1 MRRKKIAA
9 ILTVMMCLVAVT
21 AGCEKKDD
29 KASKEATEATEP
41 ATEISLQTADVEPA
55 PLPEPIPEP
64 EPEPLPAVS
73 EDAAELV
80 AEPAVDEFG
89 IADIDEIKLYA
100 TEKVRM
106 RTEPN
111 TEGDNVSGMLNAG
124 DEVTANGKS
133 GEWHRIKKGDKVL
146 YVKSEYLTDVKPE
159 KKDDSEAANAEATTD
174 TAAAT
179 AQAATDAAQQ
189 TAAAQQAAQ
198 QAAAQAATDA
208 ANKAAADA
216 ATKAA
221 ADAATKAATDAAAQA
236 ATQAAAAA
244 AAAPAATGIPSWAT
258 PGDSGISAADCVTIY
273 NFWKNNKGQDD
284 ATIQSYW
291 GSLTNHYAGHGTS
304 GW

>member
-1 MRRKKIAA
+1 MKRKKLATF
-9 ILTVMMCLVAVT
+9 LTVMMCLVAVT

-29 KASKEATEATEP
+29 KASKDATEATEP
-41 ATEISLQTADVEPA
+41 ATEISLQTADVEPV
-55 PLPEPIPEP
+55 PLPEPEPVPEP

-73 EDAAELV
+73 EDAAEIATEV
-80 AEPAVDEFG
+80 VVDEFG
-89 IADIDEIKLYA
+89 ITDMDEIKLYA

-111 TEGDNVSGMLNAG
+111 TEGDNISGTLNAG

-159 KKDDSEAANAEATTD
+159 KTEDSASANAAAAATTD
-174 TAAAT
+174 TTAAA
-179 AQAATDAAQQ
+179 AQAATDAAAQQ
-189 TAAAQQAAQ
+189 TAAAQQAA
-198 QAAAQAATDA
+198 AL
-208 ANKAAADA
+208 
-216 ATKAA
+216 
-221 ADAATKAATDAAAQA
+221 QA
-236 ATQAAAAA
+236 ATQQQATQNQTPTETATNSTTTDATTTTATTA
-244 AAAPAATGIPSWAT
+244 QTPTPTLPAATGLPSWAT

-273 NFWKNNKGQDD
+273 NYWKNNKGQDD

-291 GSLTNHYAGHGTS
+291 GSLTNHYAGHGTA